1 MNYLLSQIFLCLL
14 AAFILGLIIGWLLR
28 NASCRKCQEELLDLR
43 NQLNAQK
50 HKKQSPKIR
59 NFSQG
64 QGNPAKI
71 NGNDVSIAPPVDR
84 QSADFGKPV
93 FLTAARGGNADDL
106 KRIKGVGKIL
116 EGILNELGVFHF
128 DQIANWDAD
137 NAKWVDTYMQFPGRI
152 EREEWVEQAKDLSQ
166 GQETE
171 FSRRV
176 DKDKI
181 YD

>member
-28 NASCRKCQEELLDLR
+28 HVSCKKCQRELLDLR
-43 NQLNAQK
+43 NQLNAQRN
-50 HKKQSPKIR
+50 KKQNSQAR
-59 NFSQG
+59 NFSQE
-64 QGNPAKI
+64 QGNPTNI
-71 NGNDVSIAPPVDR
+71 NGNNASMMPPVDT
-84 QSADFGKPV
+84 QSADFAKPV

-106 KRIKGVGKIL
+106 KRIKGVGMVL

-128 DQIANWDAD
+128 DQVASWDDD

-152 EREEWVEQAKDLSQ
+152 EREEWVNQAKHLSQ
-166 GQETE
+166 GHETE
-171 FSRRV
+171 FSKRV